1 MLLIIHKTKVLVAV
15 FFVISLTIGYRIG
28 YQNVCVCVYIYICMY
43 TRTALKVMPS
53 ILLWWPTVS
62 EVDVGG
68 VAGEAETSQQFSV
81 IFCCCETDGSS
92 EAEWRLTWKCV

>member
-1 MLLIIHKTKVLVAV
+1 MATRM
-15 FFVISLTIGYRIG
+15 FVY
-28 YQNVCVCVYIYICMY
+28 VYIYTCVY

>member
-1 MLLIIHKTKVLVAV
+1 
-15 FFVISLTIGYRIG
+15 
-28 YQNVCVCVYIYICMY
+28 
-43 TRTALKVMPS
+43 MPS

-81 IFCCCETDGSS
+81 IFCCCETDGSG
-92 EAEWRLTWKCV
+92 EAEWGLTWKCV